1 MRNKQISLVEAMAGF
16 SRRKKVCRAVG
27 MLAKI
32 SDLVNWGELAT
43 VVSVLDKTRTG
54 KGGRPPIDFEVKL
67 KMLFL
72 QYTFNLSD
80 EELED
85 QLIDR
90 LSFQQ
95 FVGLSY
101 DEEIPDFTTIWHFK
115 EGLVGLGL
123 MDKIF
128 DLINAEL
135 EKHGLILKKGT
146 MVDAMIIESATRPLS
161 KKKREELAEKPS
173 KQIDTDAKSTIKNGR
188 KYFGYKGHVGVDVES
203 KIIRKR
209 TFTAANVHDSQE
221 LENVVSGDEKSIWA
235 DKAYPNKEGKQKAR
249 AKGIYYGILDRATR
263 SKKLTT
269 KQQKRNRQKSKV
281 RASVEHVFGYM
292 KKKLKVT
299 EVGAKTKLRNALR
312 FDMWCIIYNINR
324 ASFLLK
330 KQKPV
335 WNCA

>member
-1 MRNKQISLVEAMAGF
+1 MRNKQISLAEAVAGF
-16 SRRKKVCRAVG
+16 SRRKKVCKAVG

-32 SDLVNWGELAT
+32 SEMVNWSELAT
-43 VVSVLDKTRTG
+43 IVSVLDKTQTG

-95 FVGLSY
+95 FIGLGY

-115 EGLVGLGL
+115 EGLVKLEL

-128 DLINAEL
+128 VAIVSQI

-146 MVDAMIIESATRPLS
+146 MVDAMIIESSNRPLS
-161 KKKREELAEKPS
+161 NKRREELAKKPS
-173 KQIDTDAKSTIKNGR
+173 KQIDTDAKSTIKNGK
-188 KYFGYKGHVGVDVES
+188 KYFGYKGHVGVDAQS
-203 KIIRKR
+203 KLIRKR
-209 TFTAANVHDSQE
+209 TFTAANRHDSQE

-235 DKAYPNKEGKQKAR
+235 DKAYPNKEAKQKAR
-249 AKGIYYGILDRATR
+249 AKGIYYGILDKATR
-263 SKKLTT
+263 GKKLST

-281 RASVEHVFGYM
+281 RASVEHVFGFM
-292 KKKLKVT
+292 KKKLKVI
-299 EVGAKTKLRNALR
+299 EVGAKSKLRNALR

-330 KQKPV
+330 KQKPEL
-335 WNCA
+335 NCA

>member
-1 MRNKQISLVEAMAGF
+1 MKNRQLTFADAVVGF
-16 SRRKKVCRAVG
+16 SRRKKSSKAVA

-32 SDLVNWGELAT
+32 SEIVNWSELAAI
-43 VVSVLDKTRTG
+43 VRVLDKTQTG

-95 FVGLSY
+95 FAGLSY

-115 EGLVGLGL
+115 EALVKQQL

-128 DLINAEL
+128 VAIVSQI

-146 MVDAMIIESATRPLS
+146 MVDAMIIESSTRPLS
-161 KKKREELAEKPS
+161 NKKREELEEKPS
-173 KQIDTDAKSTIKNGR
+173 QQIDTEAKSTVKNGK
-188 KYFGYKGHVGVDVES
+188 KYFGYKGHVGVDAES

-209 TFTAANVHDSQE
+209 TFTAANVHDSKE
-221 LENVVSGDEKSIWA
+221 LENVISGDEQSIWA
-235 DKAYPNKEGKQKAR
+235 DKAYPNKEAKRKAR
-249 AKGIYYGILDRATR
+249 ANGIYYGILDKAKRG
-263 SKKLTT
+263 KKLSS
-269 KQQKRNRQKSKV
+269 KQQKRNRQKSRV
-281 RASVEHVFGYM
+281 RASVEHVFGYF

-324 ASFLLK
+324 VSFLLK
-330 KQKPV
+330 RQKSAT
-335 WNCA
+335 NCA

>member
-1 MRNKQISLVEAMAGF
+1 MKSKQMTFTDAMAGF
-16 SRRKKVCRAVG
+16 SRRKKTSKAVA

-32 SDLVNWGELAT
+32 SELVNWSELAAI
-43 VVSVLDKTRTG
+43 VSVLDKTQTG

-95 FVGLSY
+95 FAGLSY
-101 DEEIPDFTTIWHFK
+101 NEEIPDFTTIWHFK
-115 EGLVGLGL
+115 EGLVKLKL

-128 DLINAEL
+128 VAIVSQI
-135 EKHGLILKKGT
+135 EKQGLILKKGT
-146 MVDAMIIESATRPLS
+146 MVDATIIESSTRPLS
-161 KKKREELAEKPS
+161 KKKREELEKKPS
-173 KQIDTDAKSTIKNGR
+173 KQIDTEAKSTVKNGK
-188 KYFGYKGHVGVDVES
+188 KYFGYKGHVGVDAES

-221 LENVVSGDEKSIWA
+221 LDNVVSGDEQSIWA
-235 DKAYPNKEGKQKAR
+235 DKAYPNKEAKRKAR
-249 AKGIYYGILDRATR
+249 ANGIYYGILDKATR
-263 SKKLTT
+263 SKKLST
-269 KQQKRNRQKSKV
+269 KQQKRNRQKSRV

-292 KKKLKVT
+292 KKKLRIT

-324 ASFLLK
+324 ASLLLK
-330 KQKPV
+330 RQNSES
-335 WNCA
+335 NCG